1 MATPSGKK
9 PARSVKDLRAKKL
22 TGKQAKTIK
31 GGGIKT
37 YLPAVQMADGSVR
50 PIARWDVKANKQS

>member
-22 TGKQAKTIK
+22 TGKQAKAVK
-31 GGGIKT
+31 GGGNIHLQST
-37 YLPAVQMADGSVR
+37 RMADGSVR
-50 PIARWDVKANKQS
+50 PASGWDLMANKKA